1 MEISRYV
8 AGYQRDCPE
17 HERLSTGFTSALA
30 AEAEQQGMVWG
41 RLLHDWMRDGIAP
54 QPEEFATHCVTYLQW
69 YQRVSAELL
78 AASDAHGD
86 DEADDAMLHDLTA
99 FSFHRL
105 NTRSLGLWRQLFYG
119 DLDQVALRAVVDQ
132 ARFEL
137 STDVMLFAQ
146 VREMTLGDI
155 AGEDEEQ
162 HRFRAWHTGMLTEI
176 DACIALL
183 EATRSDAH
191 VLVLPAPPQFE
202 RFAGEANADM
212 LVIDTA
218 ARQAIGVQIKA
229 SHAWQSV
236 ERYDRRRIVMLDG
249 IEDLQNSRAMRTDP
263 RRSAR
268 RTVSWPGLVG
278 AHYLR
283 TLPVQR
289 IQSRWVTRR
298 QALNLKLAA
307 RHYVGQIADRNAQ
320 VFDRCRSLVLQA
332 LQAPESAG
340 LAVAR

>member
-1 MEISRYV
+1 MEISRFV
-8 AGYQRDCPE
+8 AGYQRDRPE
-17 HERLSTGFTSALA
+17 HGHRTSAGFTSALA
-30 AEAEQQGMVWG
+30 GEAEQQGMIWG
-41 RLLHDWMRDGIAP
+41 RLLHDWMRDGITP
-54 QPEEFATHCVTYLQW
+54 QPHEFAVHCVEYLQW

-86 DEADDAMLHDLTA
+86 DEADDVLLHDLTA

-119 DLDQVALRAVVDQ
+119 DLDQAALRGVVDQ

-183 EATRSDAH
+183 EATRSDPH

-202 RFAGEANADM
+202 RLAGDANADM
-212 LVIDTA
+212 LVIDTLQ
-218 ARQAIGVQIKA
+218 RQAIGVQVKA

-249 IEDLQNSRAMRTDP
+249 IEDLQNSRAMRTDA
-263 RRSAR
+263 RRSTK

-289 IQSRWVTRR
+289 ISGVTRR

-320 VFDRCRSLVLQA
+320 VFDRCRRLVLQA
-332 LQAPESAG
+332 LRAPEAPGLVAAG
-340 LAVAR
+340 